1 MNKRDY
7 TLPKDELE
15 IVLSAIKHDPRGK
28 VVQRATAIHLLH
40 VEQDVV
46 KVAGQLGVSKAS
58 IHNWHRRWREDG
70 IEGLA
75 DQPRSG
81 RPRKANETY
90 QSVLEN
96 TLASHPSDW
105 GYAFQIWTLKRLR
118 EHMKQETGIDLSIG
132 RIEYWLGQWGYVY
145 RRPKYSLTHKQDP
158 EAKEQMEQ
166 RLDEVKKEVNKGLL
180 SSSLW
185 TKQA

>member
-7 TLPKDELE
+7 TLQQDE
-15 IVLSAIKHDPRGK
+15 IKTVLTAIKHDPRSK

-40 VEQDVV
+40 VEQDALVV
-46 KVAGQLGVSKAS
+46 AKQLGVSKAS
-58 IHNWHRRWREDG
+58 IHNWHKRWRSDG

-75 DQPRSG
+75 DEARSG
-81 RPRKANETY
+81 RPRKADETY

-96 TLASHPSDW
+96 TLERHPSEW
-105 GYAFQIWTLKRLR
+105 GYPFQIWTLERLR

-132 RIEYWLGQWGYVY
+132 RLEYWLGQWGYVY
-145 RRPKYSLTHKQDP
+145 RRPKYSLTHKQDT
-158 EAKEQMEQ
+158 EAKEQMEE
-166 RLDEVKKEVNKGLL
+166 RLNELKKEVNKALS

>member
-7 TLPKDELE
+7 TLQKDELE
-15 IVLSAIKHDPRGK
+15 TVLNAIKHDPRSK

-40 VEQDVV
+40 LEQDALVV
-46 KVAGQLGVSKAS
+46 CRQLGVSKAS
-58 IHNWHRRWREDG
+58 IHNWHKRWRENG

-75 DQPRSG
+75 DQARSG
-81 RPRKANETY
+81 RPSKADETY
-90 QSVLEN
+90 QSVLEK
-96 TLASHPSDW
+96 TLASHPSEW
-105 GYAFQIWTLKRLR
+105 GYAFQIWTLERLR

-132 RIEYWLGQWGYVY
+132 RIEYWLGKWGYVY
-145 RRPKYSLTHKQDP
+145 RRPKYSLTHKQDQ
-158 EAKEQMEQ
+158 EAKRQMDK
-166 RLDEVKKEVNKGLL
+166 RLDELKKEVNKGLS